1 MTDNRRTQPT
11 KGADAR
17 LLKLAQEGETRRLN
31 GEYTK
36 AIECFTQA
44 LAIHGRCAWAY
55 AHRGAAR
62 AAIDDWDESCRDFS
76 KALDLKS
83 EYGWAYA
90 HWADAHRSHAI
101 YRLPAMTDTADM
113 AATLAEWREQHALI
127 DSALVYFGEAAR
139 LSPGSAWTFAHQGAA
154 YTYKYWLEVM
164 PRLLPMLG
172 IDGGH
177 VPNPTGAHA
186 APRGLPRPKPASAVP
201 TPPQV
206 DAAALGLESFD
217 TACRLNPRYAWAFAF
232 KACLLALIAREL
244 PEDQMR
250 RKLDE
255 ARACL
260 LDGLMLDVNR
270 RLLVDAPVAKLMS
283 CAGNFPLSIAAGIS
297 GVEKNPADL
306 ISRYFIAVGLK
317 HMDDPHASTVI
328 EQTRKILRST
338 RREIDMMLD
347 GLAVLDGSMSL
358 ESMMTILHKRMS
370 VESIALL
377 AFDPTWRDLRTN
389 RLPQADA
396 RQADPATTEP
406 QENS

>member
-1 MTDNRRTQPT
+1 MTDNHRTRPT
-11 KGADAR
+11 QGANAR
-17 LLKLAQEGETRRLN
+17 LQKLAQDGEVRRLN

-44 LAIHGRCAWAY
+44 LAIHGGYAWAY

-62 AAIDDWDESCRDFS
+62 AAIDDWDQSCEDFG
-76 KALDLKS
+76 KALDLRHD
-83 EYGWAYA
+83 YGWAYA

-101 YRLPAMTDTADM
+101 YRLGTAD
-113 AATLAEWREQHALI
+113 TLAEWREQHALI
-127 DSALVYFGEAAR
+127 DSALAYFDEAAR

-164 PRLLPMLG
+164 PRLLPMLALD
-172 IDGGH
+172 DGRA
-177 VPNPTGAHA
+177 PSPAGAGA
-186 APRGLPRPKPASAVP
+186 APRGLPGPRPASAVP
-201 TPPQV
+201 AARRV
-206 DAAALGLESFD
+206 DAAALGLESFE

-244 PEDQMR
+244 PEDEML

-260 LDGLMLDVNR
+260 LNGLMLDVNR

-283 CAGNFPLSIAAGIS
+283 CAGNFPLSVATGIS
-297 GVEKNPADL
+297 GIEKNPGDL
-306 ISRYFIAVGLK
+306 VSRYFIAVGLK
-317 HMDDPHASTVI
+317 HMNDPHANTVI
-328 EQTRKILRST
+328 EQTRKILISA
-338 RREIDMMLD
+338 RRDIDLMLD
-347 GLAVLDGSMSL
+347 GLAVLDGTKSL
-358 ESMMTILHKRMS
+358 DSVTNLHERMT

-377 AFDPTWRDLRTN
+377 AFDPTWRELRAS
-389 RLPQADA
+389 RLPQADPREA
-396 RQADPATTEP
+396 NPATTES